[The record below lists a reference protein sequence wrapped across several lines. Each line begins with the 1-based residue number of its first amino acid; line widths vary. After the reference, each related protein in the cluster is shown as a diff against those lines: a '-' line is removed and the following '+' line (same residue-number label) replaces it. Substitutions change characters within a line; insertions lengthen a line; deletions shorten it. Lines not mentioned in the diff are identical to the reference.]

1 MPTVRTASTS
11 TVRTASTSTVRTA
24 TATTVR
30 TATASTAH
38 DPSSAHD
45 TSTSSPPSTVHD
57 ASTSSSTVHDAISP
71 EASSPPD
78 SRPTPHPNRPA
89 AALAGRR
96 IRAAL
101 IGTGAIGGGSHLP
114 ALATLAEEGETEI
127 VAAVDIDADA
137 ITAFCAEHAIPHAYT
152 DLDRMLQEQRPD
164 LVSICTPP
172 TLHREQTLAALRAGA
187 WVWCEKPPVP
197 TLADFDA
204 IESQE
209 GTDGGPY
216 AAIVFQHR
224 FGSGARHV
232 RRLLAE
238 QALGRPLVAH
248 CQTTWYRNT
257 AYYAV
262 PWRGRWQTEGG
273 GPAMGHGIHQM
284 DLLLD
289 LLGPWS
295 EVRAMAGRLVHDVET
310 EHVSTALVRFE
321 NGAMATVVNSVLSP
335 DEVSRI
341 RIDCERAT
349 VELTHLYG
357 HSNAN
362 WRITPAPDVPEEE
375 AAAWQDFGADV
386 PSSHLA
392 QLRELVASM
401 RAQARPRSSGADGR
415 TSLELITAL
424 YKSAFTDTTVRAGE
438 IGPGDPYYTAL
449 HGGAPGW
456 APVGFTGSKC
466 EGGQSN
472 DSAVNDSAVN
482 DPASSKEVPA

>member
-1 MPTVRTASTS
+1 M
-11 TVRTASTSTVRTA
+11 
-24 TATTVR
+24 
-30 TATASTAH
+30 
-38 DPSSAHD
+38 
-45 TSTSSPPSTVHD
+45 PPST
-57 ASTSSSTVHDAISP
+57 P
-71 EASSPPD
+71 LP
-78 SRPTPHPNRPA
+78 
-89 AALAGRR
+89 ALAGRR
-96 IRAAL
+96 ARAA
-101 IGTGAIGGGSHLP
+101 IVGIGAIGRGSHLP
-114 ALATLAEEGETEI
+114 ALQQLAAEGEAEV
-127 VAAVDIDADA
+127 VAAVDIDATA
-137 ITAFCAEHAIPHAYT
+137 VEAFCAESGVPHAYT
-152 DLDRMLQEQRPD
+152 DLERMLAEQRPD
-164 LVSICTPP
+164 LVTICTPP
-172 TLHREQTLAALRAGA
+172 TLHREQSVAALRAGA

-197 TLADFDA
+197 TLADYDA
-204 IESQE
+204 VQAEE
-209 GTDGGPY
+209 GAAAGPY
-216 AAIVFQHR
+216 SSIVFQHR
-224 FGSGARHV
+224 FGSGTRHV
-232 RRLLAE
+232 GRLLAE

-248 CQTTWYRNT
+248 CQTTWYRDT

-310 EHVSTALVRFE
+310 EDVSTALVRFE
-321 NGAMATVVNSVLSP
+321 SGAMATVVNSVLSP

-362 WRITPAPDVPEEE
+362 WHITPAPDVPGDL

-401 RAQARPRSSGADGR
+401 RAGRRPRSSGADGR
-415 TSLELITAL
+415 TSLELISAL
-424 YKSAFTDTTVRAGE
+424 YKSAFTDTTVRRGE

-456 APVGFTGSKC
+456 APATVAMRTATETGT
-466 EGGQSN
+466 GTGPGTHTGTGTGTGTN
-472 DSAVNDSAVN
+472 ASA
-482 DPASSKEVPA
+482 ASDAGVPA

>member
-1 MPTVRTASTS
+1 M
-11 TVRTASTSTVRTA
+11 
-24 TATTVR
+24 
-30 TATASTAH
+30 
-38 DPSSAHD
+38 
-45 TSTSSPPSTVHD
+45 PPST
-57 ASTSSSTVHDAISP
+57 P
-71 EASSPPD
+71 LP
-78 SRPTPHPNRPA
+78 

-96 IRAAL
+96 VRAA
-101 IGTGAIGGGSHLP
+101 IVGIGAIGRGSHLT
-114 ALATLAEEGETEI
+114 ALRQLAAEGETEV
-127 VAAVDIDADA
+127 VAAVDIDATA
-137 ITAFCAEHAIPHAYT
+137 VEAFCAESGVPHAYT
-152 DLDRMLQEQRPD
+152 GLERMLAEQRPD
-164 LVSICTPP
+164 LVTICTPP
-172 TLHREQTLAALRAGA
+172 TLHREQSVAALRAGA

-197 TLADFDA
+197 TLADYDA
-204 IESQE
+204 VEAEE
-209 GTDGGPY
+209 GAAAGPY
-216 AAIVFQHR
+216 ASIVFQHR

-248 CQTTWYRNT
+248 CQTTWYRDT

-310 EHVSTALVRFE
+310 EDVSTALVRFE
-321 NGAMATVVNSVLSP
+321 SGAMATVVNSVLSP

-357 HSNAN
+357 HSNDN
-362 WRITPAPDVPEEE
+362 WHITPAPDVPGDL

-401 RAQARPRSSGADGR
+401 RAGRRPRSSGADGR
-415 TSLELITAL
+415 TSLELISAL
-424 YKSAFTDTTVRAGE
+424 YKSAFTDATVRRGE

-456 APVGFTGSKC
+456 APATVADKAGTTTGTKA
-466 EGGQSN
+466 ELN
-472 DSAVNDSAVN
+472 A
-482 DPASSKEVPA
+482 EVPA